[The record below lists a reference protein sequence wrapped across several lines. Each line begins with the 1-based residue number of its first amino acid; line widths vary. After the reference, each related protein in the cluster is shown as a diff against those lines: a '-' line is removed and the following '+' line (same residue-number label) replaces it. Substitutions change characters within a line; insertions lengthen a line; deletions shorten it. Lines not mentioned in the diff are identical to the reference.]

1 MQQRSAMIV
10 PGAANALF
18 ARIIA
23 DLGFPAV
30 YVTGAGVANMR
41 LGAPDIG
48 LTTVTELAEST
59 AAIADATDLPLI
71 VDMDT
76 GFGNA
81 LNVVRSVRLLERAG
95 AAALQMEDQVFPK
108 RCGHFA
114 GKDVIPASEMVDK
127 IRAAVD
133 TRRDGDLQIVART
146 DARAIEGLDAAIDRA
161 RRYIEAGADATF
173 VEAPVSLDELRR
185 IPAGLAVPQF
195 ANMVHGG
202 KTPEPGQ
209 AVLAEMGYSVVL
221 YANAS
226 LQAAIR
232 GAAQALGMLKA
243 DGDLSRAAELLAGFD
258 ERQRVV
264 GKDDWDALE
273 ARYRSET
280 TGV

>member
-146 DARAIEGLDAAIDRA
+146 DARAIEGLDAALDRA